1 MFIHTPPPAP
11 TAQQG
16 AEFDLPYP
24 CQFEPNRL
32 AGAILGLAGWKLD
45 FAGFPALQGVVVVYP
60 HTSNWD
66 AVVMFLAKS
75 ACGVK
80 VQFWGKDTL
89 FRIPIFGAWLRWF
102 GGMPVK
108 RTNREGIVQQ
118 ALALFAQ
125 RKAAGQY
132 FWLGLAPEGTRKY
145 LPGWRSGFYHTAL
158 SAQVPLC
165 LLRLDYSR
173 REINIR
179 HFMRMT
185 GDVIADM
192 AYIASV
198 YQGAQGLIPSNM
210 APVILLDAAVPRETT
225 IVR

>member
-1 MFIHTPPPAP
+1 MHSLPLESAEQPAS
-11 TAQQG
+11 
-16 AEFDLPYP
+16 EFDTPYAY
-24 CQFEPNRL
+24 QFAPSRL
-32 AGAILGLAGWKLD
+32 AHALLRLAGWKLD
-45 FAGFPALQGVVVVYP
+45 FAGFPALQGVVLVYP

-66 AVVMFLAKS
+66 AIVMFLAKS
-75 ACGVK
+75 ACGAQ

-89 FRIPIFGAWLRWF
+89 FRVPLFGRWLRWF

-118 ALALFAQ
+118 AIELFAQ

-145 LPGWRSGFYHTAL
+145 IPGWRSGFYHTAL
-158 SAQVPLC
+158 SAQVPVC
-165 LLRLDYSR
+165 LLKLDYPR

-179 HFMRMT
+179 HFMRLS
-185 GDVIADM
+185 GDVSADM
-192 AYIASV
+192 AHIACV
-198 YQGAQGLIPSNM
+198 YQGVQGLIPANM
-210 APVILLDAAVPRETT
+210 APITLLDAAVPRETT

>member
-1 MFIHTPPPAP
+1 MQTPPAALA
-11 TAQQG
+11 AQQSG
-16 AEFDLPYP
+16 EFDLPYA
-24 CQFEPNRL
+24 CQFVPNRL
-32 AGAILGLAGWKLD
+32 AGAILRLAGWKLD

-108 RTNREGIVQQ
+108 RTNREGVVQQ

-165 LLRLDYSR
+165 LLRLDYSK
-173 REINIR
+173 REISIR
-179 HFMRMT
+179 HFMRLT
-185 GDVIADM
+185 GDVRADM
-192 AYIASV
+192 AHIASV
-198 YQGAQGLIPSNM
+198 YQGAQGLIPANM
-210 APVILLDAAVPRETT
+210 APIKLLDAAVPRETT

>member
-1 MFIHTPPPAP
+1 
-11 TAQQG
+11 
-16 AEFDLPYP
+16 
-24 CQFEPNRL
+24 
-32 AGAILGLAGWKLD
+32 
-45 FAGFPALQGVVVVYP
+45 
-60 HTSNWD
+60 
-66 AVVMFLAKS
+66 VVMFLAKS

-89 FRIPIFGAWLRWF
+89 FRIPLFGTWLRWF

-118 ALALFAQ
+118 AINLFAQ

-158 SAQVPLC
+158 SSQVPVC
-165 LLRLDYSR
+165 LLKLDYQR
-173 REINIR
+173 REIDIR
-179 HFMRMT
+179 QFIRLT
-185 GDVIADM
+185 GGVDADM
-192 AYIASV
+192 AHIATV
-198 YQGAQGLIPSNM
+198 YQGVKGLIPGNM
-210 APVILLDAAVPRETT
+210 APITLLDAAVPRETT

>member
-1 MFIHTPPPAP
+1 MHTPTLAP
-11 TAQQG
+11 QVLPHV
-16 AEFDLPYP
+16 EYDLPYAY
-24 CQFEPNRL
+24 QFEPNRL
-32 AGAILGLAGWKLD
+32 AGAILRLAGWKLN
-45 FAGFPALQGVVVVYP
+45 FAGFPTLQGVVVVYP

-108 RTNREGIVQQ
+108 RTNREGVVQQ

-125 RKAAGQY
+125 RKAAGEY

-165 LLRLDYSR
+165 LLRLDYQR
-173 REINIR
+173 REIDIR
-179 HFMRMT
+179 HFIRLT
-185 GDVIADM
+185 GDISTDM
-192 AYIASV
+192 ADIASV
-198 YQGAQGLIPSNM
+198 YQGIQGLIPANM
-210 APVILLDAAVPRETT
+210 APVTLLDATVPRETT

>member
-1 MFIHTPPPAP
+1 MHTSPGSIAV
-11 TAQQG
+11 QQD
-16 AEFDLPYP
+16 AEFDLPYTY
-24 CQFEPNRL
+24 QFEPNRL
-32 AGAILGLAGWKLD
+32 AGAILRLAGWKLH

-89 FRIPIFGAWLRWF
+89 FRIPVFGAWLRWF
-102 GGMPVK
+102 GGLPVK

-158 SAQVPLC
+158 SAQVPVC
-165 LLRLDYSR
+165 LLRLDYQHK
-173 REINIR
+173 EIDIR
-179 HFMRMT
+179 HFIRLS
-185 GDVIADM
+185 GDVSVDM
-192 AYIASV
+192 AQIASV
-198 YQGAQGLIPSNM
+198 YQGAQGLIPANM
-210 APVILLDAAVPRETT
+210 APIILLDAAVPRETT

>member
-1 MFIHTPPPAP
+1 MHTPSPDPAVP
-11 TAQQG
+11 AD
-16 AEFDLPYP
+16 AEFDLPYAY
-24 CQFEPNRL
+24 QFEPNRL
-32 AGAILGLAGWKLD
+32 AGGILRLAGWKLD
-45 FAGFPALQGVVVVYP
+45 FAGFPAPQGVVVVYP

-165 LLRLDYSR
+165 LLRLDYSK
-173 REINIR
+173 REISIR
-179 HFMRMT
+179 HFMRLT
-185 GDVIADM
+185 GDVSADM
-192 AYIASV
+192 AHIASV
-198 YQGAQGLIPSNM
+198 YQGAQGLVPANM
-210 APVILLDAAVPRETT
+210 APIKLLDAAVPRETT

>member
-1 MFIHTPPPAP
+1 MHTSPSTLPVHTSGEFAAP
-11 TAQQG
+11 YAH
-16 AEFDLPYP
+16 
-24 CQFEPNRL
+24 QFVPNRL
-32 AGAILGLAGWKLD
+32 AGALLRLAGWKLD

-89 FRIPIFGAWLRWF
+89 FRIPLFGTWLRWF

-118 ALALFAQ
+118 AINLFAQ

-158 SAQVPLC
+158 SSQVPVC
-165 LLRLDYSR
+165 LLKLDYQR
-173 REINIR
+173 REIDIR
-179 HFMRMT
+179 QFIQLT
-185 GDVIADM
+185 GDVDADM
-192 AYIASV
+192 AHIAAV
-198 YQGAQGLIPSNM
+198 YQGVQGLIPANM
-210 APVILLDAAVPRETT
+210 APITLLDAAVPRETT